1 MKAIFKEIEKFNV
14 RVYGIFIRNNY
25 VLIVKEN
32 IGNLE
37 IVKFPGG
44 GLEFGE
50 GLKDGLKREIM
61 EELEMEI
68 SIIKHFYTTDFFQ
81 RSRFYKT
88 EQVISVYYLINI
100 PLCPPDDRFPIINFQ
115 NSNHKLTF
123 FWQDISDI
131 ESNIF
136 TFPIEKRVSK
146 LLLKSSNRL

>member
-1 MKAIFKEIEKFNV
+1 MKSIFKVIDRFNV
-14 RVYGIFIRNNY
+14 RVYGIFIRNNS

-50 GLKDGLKREIM
+50 GLKDGLKREIK
-61 EELEMEI
+61 EELELEI
-68 SIIKHFYTTDFFQ
+68 SIKKHFYTTDFFQ

-100 PLCPPDDRFPIINFQ
+100 PHCPPDNIFPVINFQ
-115 NSNHKLTF
+115 NPNHKLTF
-123 FWQDISDI
+123 FWHHISSL

-136 TFPIEKRVSK
+136 TFPIEKRVCK
-146 LLLKSSNRL
+146 LLLKSFKN